1 MVGQL
6 ILTVY
11 RIFYTSWMCA
21 CIIWCALVVT
31 AFWVTITQ
39 KNRKKQKAASKLGTS
54 SQGEQST
61 SGAQSSFKMS
71 SNATNIGT
79 SSMTATTA
87 AARSA
92 DSGSSGNKSKSAK
105 SKTGTNNIEE
115 KSQKMIQKAVMR
127 IAFYPVVP
135 LVTALPLALALS
147 IQELTAI
154 YQFGWFSSIMSNLQV
169 FFRFN
174 L

>member
-1 MVGQL
+1 M
-6 ILTVY
+6 LTFF

-31 AFWVTITQ
+31 AFWATITE

-61 SGAQSSFKMS
+61 SGVQSTFKMS
-71 SNATNIGT
+71 SNDTNTGT
-79 SSMTATTA
+79 SSMTATA
-87 AARSA
+87 VVPRSA
-92 DSGSSGNKSKSAK
+92 ESGSSGSKSKSGK
-105 SKTGTNNIEE
+105 SRTGTNKIEE

-147 IQELTAI
+147 VHSLTEV

-169 FFRFN
+169 FVISN

>member
-1 MVGQL
+1 
-6 ILTVY
+6 
-11 RIFYTSWMCA
+11 MCA
-21 CIIWCALVVT
+21 SILWCAFVVI
-31 AFWVTITQ
+31 AFWITITA
-39 KNRKKQKAASKLGTS
+39 KNIKKQKAASKLGTS

-61 SGAQSSFKMS
+61 SGVQSSFKTS
-71 SNATNIGT
+71 SNATSTGT
-79 SSMTATTA
+79 SSMTGTNSTATTA
-87 AARSA
+87 VGGSVG
-92 DSGSSGNKSKSAK
+92 SGSPGKKSGKSS
-105 SKTGTNNIEE
+105 TGTNSIEE

-147 IQELTAI
+147 IIQLTEI

-169 FFRFN
+169 SLTTN

>member
-1 MVGQL
+1 
-6 ILTVY
+6 
-11 RIFYTSWMCA
+11 MCA
-21 CIIWCALVVT
+21 SIIWCAFVVIS
-31 AFWVTITQ
+31 FWLSITQ

-61 SGAQSSFKMS
+61 SGVQSGFKMS
-71 SNATNIGT
+71 SNATGT
-79 SSMTATTA
+79 STATATGTTA
-87 AARSA
+87 SSTANSRSVG
-92 DSGSSGNKSKSAK
+92 SGSGNKSSRSKSGH
-105 SKTGTNNIEE
+105 GTNKIEE

-147 IQELTAI
+147 INALTEV

-169 FFRFN
+169 SFPFN
-174 L
+174 M